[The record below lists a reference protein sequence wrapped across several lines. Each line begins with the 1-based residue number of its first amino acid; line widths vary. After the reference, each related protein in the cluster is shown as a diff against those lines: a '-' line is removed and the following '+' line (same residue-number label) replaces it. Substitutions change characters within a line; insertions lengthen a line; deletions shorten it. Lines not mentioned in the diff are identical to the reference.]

1 MASSSLSVAAR
12 QRYDAPPSVVFRA
25 FTEPALL
32 VRWFSP
38 SPDTRLEVLA
48 HELRVN
54 GGYRFRYQHP
64 SGGSDVVTGTFREVS
79 PPKRLAF
86 TWTWEPPDPHAGIE
100 TLVTIEF
107 SADGEG
113 TLVVVTHE
121 RFPDP
126 ATQERH
132 RSGWSSTLARLSR
145 VLR

>member
-1 MASSSLSVAAR
+1 MAGRSLGVTAR
-12 QRYDAPPSVVFRA
+12 QRYEAPPSAVFRA

-38 SPDTRLEVLA
+38 SPETRLEVLA

-54 GGYRFRYQHP
+54 GGYRFRYHHP
-64 SGGSDVVTGTFREVS
+64 SGGSDVVAGTFCEIS
-79 PPKRLAF
+79 PPKRLVF

-100 TLVTIEF
+100 TLVKVEF
-107 SADGEG
+107 SADGAR

-121 RFPDP
+121 RFPDEP
-126 ATQERH
+126 TRERH
-132 RSGWSSTLARLSR
+132 QSGWSSTLPRLSQ